1 MKHQKAARLWGA
13 ILVAVGS
20 VLTLGMLLAML
31 GGGENAPET
40 RAQLL
45 VRAQQNDKNAQTA
58 LNLVQ
63 GRIAELEKYYAAD
76 GENAA
81 YQERLAL
88 LAALK
93 EELASA
99 QDVSEGTFQQW
110 RKRQSVD
117 GVETEVWR

>member
-20 VLTLGMLLAML
+20 VLILGMLLAML

-63 GRIAELEKYYAAD
+63 GRIAELEKY
-76 GENAA
+76 
-81 YQERLAL
+81 
-88 LAALK
+88 
-93 EELASA
+93 
-99 QDVSEGTFQQW
+99 
-110 RKRQSVD
+110 
-117 GVETEVWR
+117 